1 MEDDSVAYTIKQ
13 TLPPDLEYRFLKMLD
28 KWASYITIDNT
39 TGRLVGYGI
48 PKTQNENFMFWL
60 YVSVMDSEE

>member
-28 KWASYITIDNT
+28 KWASYINNRQHHGKASWLRDTEESE
-39 TGRLVGYGI
+39 RELHVLAVRERYG
-48 PKTQNENFMFWL
+48 
-60 YVSVMDSEE
+60 